1 MPIRPRRRQQ
11 WHPRQHDSS
20 ASCDVKVH
28 DTTRVSEAAGAVFGE
43 IDNRKHINRF
53 HGCRVPSNSISNIIH
68 AMHNLY
74 SIFGSTELSSFTR
87 PAKVNNLE
95 LCHRCFDDLEEFRVE
110 KLSVLDHTRFFHPLL
125 MVTSCLS

>member
-1 MPIRPRRRQQ
+1 MGIVSRIEQSNRKESEQQNGRAICIPYAKYGPRRRQQ
-11 WHPRQHDSS
+11 WHPRQHDPG

-28 DTTRVSEAAGAVFGE
+28 DTTRVSEAAGSVFGE

-74 SIFGSTELSSFTR
+74 SIFGSTELSSFR
-87 PAKVNNLE
+87 RLAKLNNLE
-95 LCHRCFDDLEEFRVE
+95 L
-110 KLSVLDHTRFFHPLL
+110 
-125 MVTSCLS
+125 